1 MDNPMLNRTPVE
13 QKPVP
18 KHPKSQDRLSAQIW
32 KHRKEYLAI
41 SPFYILFAIF
51 GLFPIAFDVPVLS
64 EMGRHRGDDL

>member
-41 SPFYILFAIF
+41 SHFTFYLPYSAFSRLPSRCSCPFRNGTA
-51 GLFPIAFDVPVLS
+51 S
-64 EMGRHRGDDL
+64 GR